1 MVFLLHRQQQKHHVF
16 KFISVY
22 NKTIYFSDAINKG
35 YIYKCDINGN
45 NIEKVSNYSAFSLN
59 IFKDKLYFMTENNNN
74 KLDIM
79 CLDLVNRSVSKVK
92 DNVGELND
100 VEHNNIFLNIVDD
113 KLFFMVFL

>member
-1 MVFLLHRQQQKHHVF
+1 
-16 KFISVY
+16 
-22 NKTIYFSDAINKG
+22 
-35 YIYKCDINGN
+35 
-45 NIEKVSNYSAFSLN
+45 
-59 IFKDKLYFMTENNNN
+59 MTENNNN

-113 KLFFMVFL
+113 KLFFYGVSMKPLGENYILI

>member
-1 MVFLLHRQQQKHHVF
+1 
-16 KFISVY
+16 
-22 NKTIYFSDAINKG
+22 
-35 YIYKCDINGN
+35 
-45 NIEKVSNYSAFSLN
+45 
-59 IFKDKLYFMTENNNN
+59 MTENNNNN